1 MKTKN
6 SYHLYAII
14 AILCWTL
21 AYVYTKLALQYY
33 SPMSIGFL
41 RYLLASILLIIVLII
56 GKVKP
61 PQKKDFLWF
70 FASGTLGFSL
80 YMVVFNTGMKQ
91 VTSAT
96 SSILISTAPIFTA
109 LLAWILFKEN
119 LQAYQWI
126 AVTMEFVGI
135 LLLTL
140 IGGNFSSNSGVFL
153 LLFCAVMLAFYNLIQ
168 RKLTKTYTALQITSY
183 SILIGTVMLSVF
195 SPTALRELKNAPT
208 DQIVNIII
216 LGIFPSAIAYVS
228 WTQAIAKAK
237 KTSQATIYMFFI
249 PLLSALTGF
258 LIAGEKLELSTILGG
273 TVIIFGMLLFNKDA
287 LSKNGQ
293 HESFFIDRKR

>member
-1 MKTKN
+1 MKLKN

-14 AILCWTL
+14 AVLCWAL

-33 SPMSIGFL
+33 SPMSVGFL
-41 RYLLASILLIIVLII
+41 RYFLASILLIIVLII

-70 FASGTLGFSL
+70 LASGTLGFSL
-80 YMVVFNTGMKQ
+80 YMVFFNTGMQQ
-91 VTSAT
+91 VTAAT

-109 LLAWILFKEN
+109 LLGWIVLKES
-119 LQAYQWI
+119 LKAYQWI
-126 AVTMEFVGI
+126 AVFLEFTGI

-140 IGGNFSSNSGVFL
+140 IGGNFTSNNGAFL
-153 LLFCAVMLAFYNLIQ
+153 LLLCAVMLAFYNLIQ
-168 RKLTKTYTALQITSY
+168 RKLTRSYTALQVTAY
-183 SILIGTVMLSVF
+183 SILIGTIMLSVF
-195 SPTALRELKNAPT
+195 SPTALRELKNAPSN
-208 DQIVNIII
+208 QVVNIII

-273 TVIIFGMLLFNKDA
+273 TVIIFGMLLFNRDA
-287 LSKNGQ
+287 FAKNG
-293 HESFFIDRKR
+293 HY